1 MHLKAQRRQEYR
13 ERIPIEGKFGQG
25 KYGYQL
31 NNIRA
36 KRADMSA
43 AWINSIFLVMNLLI
57 LVRVSIFPRNLA
69 AEIAFWVTKKSM
81 PREIRFARA
90 CKSCLLYTSDAADE

>member
-1 MHLKAQRRQEYR
+1 MRLKAQRRQEYR

-25 KYGYQL
+25 KFGYRL

-36 KRADMSA
+36 KRADTSA

-57 LVRVSIFPRNLA
+57 LVQVFICLRNLA
-69 AEIAFWVTKKSM
+69 AKISFWVTKKSM
-81 PREIRFARA
+81 HLSLIHI
-90 CKSCLLYTSDAADE
+90 